1 MTRQQIADTAVA
13 IAREAGELL
22 RQGYGQEKEI
32 TVKGTAVDWVT
43 QFDQQAETLIVTRLR
58 AAFPDHT
65 LVGEEGGTMN
75 GEGGSA
81 YTWHIDPL
89 DGTTNF
95 AHGFPVFSVSM
106 ALVEGTR
113 PLVGVIYDP
122 LRDEC
127 FTAVAGQGAWLN
139 GRRLHVSQTDSLIRS
154 LLATG
159 FPYDRHTAEHDNVAQ
174 VARFLKQA
182 HGIRRAGSAA
192 LDMAYVAAGRLD
204 GYWEF
209 KLKSYDVAAGILL
222 VLEAGGQ
229 VTDMNGRALQIAP
242 ELAVVSS
249 NGRIHGDMLAVL
261 AEEDMGRLEIRD

>member
-1 MTRQQIADTAVA
+1 MNLNFVLDTAVP
-13 IAREAGELL
+13 IAREAGALL
-22 RQGYGQEKEI
+22 REGYGREKEI
-32 TVKGTAVDWVT
+32 AVKGTAVDWVT
-43 QFDQQAETLIVTRLR
+43 QFDQQAETLIVSRLR

-65 LVGEEGGTMN
+65 LVGEEGGTTA
-75 GEGGSA
+75 GSSA

-95 AHGFPVFSVSM
+95 AHGFPVFCVSL

-113 PLVGVIYDP
+113 PLLGVIYDP
-122 LRDEC
+122 LREEC

-139 GRRLHVSQTDSLIRS
+139 GRRLHVSQADSLIRS

-174 VARFLKQA
+174 MARFLKKA
-182 HGIRRAGSAA
+182 HGIRRAGAAA

-209 KLKSYDVAAGILL
+209 KLKSYDVAAGVLL
-222 VLEAGGQ
+222 VQEAGGQ
-229 VTDMNGRALQIAP
+229 VTDMDGRAVQIAP
-242 ELAVVSS
+242 EMALVAS
-249 NGRIHGDMLAVL
+249 NGRIHAAMLAVL
-261 AEEDMGRLEIRD
+261 AD

>member
-1 MTRQQIADTAVA
+1 MDLHLVLDTAVP

-22 RQGYGQEKEI
+22 RQGFGQEKEI
-32 TVKGTAVDWVT
+32 ATKATAVDWVT
-43 QFDQQAETLIVTRLR
+43 QFDQQAETLIVSRLR

-65 LVGEEGGTMN
+65 LVGEEGGTTA
-75 GEGGSA
+75 GSSP

-95 AHGFPVFSVSM
+95 AHGFPVFCVSL

-113 PLVGVIYDP
+113 PLVGVIVDP

-139 GRRLHVSQTDSLIRS
+139 GRRLHVSQADSLICS

-159 FPYDRHTAEHDNVAQ
+159 FPYDRHTSDLDNVAQ
-174 VARFLKQA
+174 LARFLKKV
-182 HGIRRAGSAA
+182 HGVRRAGAAA

-222 VLEAGGQ
+222 VQEAGGQ
-229 VTDMNGRALQIAP
+229 VTDMNGRAIQIAP
-242 ELAVVSS
+242 ELAVVAS
-249 NGRIHGDMLAVL
+249 NGRIHEDMLGVL
-261 AEEDMGRLEIRD
+261 RD

>member
-1 MTRQQIADTAVA
+1 MELQQVLDTAVH

-43 QFDQQAETLIVTRLR
+43 QFDQQAETLIVSRLR

-75 GEGGSA
+75 GEGSSA

-95 AHGFPVFSVSM
+95 AHGFPVFSVSL
-106 ALVEGTR
+106 ALVSEGR
-113 PLVGVIYDP
+113 SLVGVVYDP

-139 GRRLHVSQTDSLIRS
+139 GRQLRVSQANSLLRS

-192 LDMAYVAAGRLD
+192 LDLAYVAAGRLD

-209 KLKSYDVAAGILL
+209 KLNSYDVAAGL
-222 VLEAGGQ
+222 VLVQEAGGQ
-229 VTDMNGRALQIAP
+229 VTDMAGSPTLIAP
-242 ELAVVSS
+242 QMAVVAS
-249 NGRIHGDMLAVL
+249 NGRIHAHMLAVL
-261 AEEDMGRLEIRD
+261 AEEEMGRRGD